1 MKISKKYINKF
12 SIAIAFFVLW
22 ILFIDVNSL
31 FFQQGLNKEIKKLEE
46 KKAFYQKE
54 IQKKKQELKDLKDEK
69 KLEKYGREKLLLKK
83 KDEDIYLIDSKEEK

>member
-31 FFQQGLNKEIKKLEE
+31 FFQRGLNKEIKKLED
-46 KKAFYQKE
+46 KKKFYKKE
-54 IQKKKQELKDLKDEK
+54 IEKKKQELKDLQDEK

-83 KDEDIYLIDSKEEK
+83 KDEDIYLIDSKEDK

>member
-12 SIAIAFFVLW
+12 SIAIAFFLLW
-22 ILFIDVNSL
+22 IFFIDVNSL

-46 KKAFYQKE
+46 KKSFYQKE

-69 KLEKYGREKLLLKK
+69 NLEKYGREKLLLKK